1 MDILKGRVL
10 KAFGALVLVSMIGA
24 VFAMPVAL
32 GDVGW
37 YLGHKLGYKA
47 GTYVGEKL
55 SDNEYVI
62 KGAGH
67 IGSYLGGR
75 IGWRAGM
82 TIGAEI
88 GALAGPEGAIIGAA
102 VGAI

>member
-1 MDILKGRVL
+1 MKFLEKGVY
-10 KAFGALVLVSMIGA
+10 KIFGAIVLVSMVGA
-24 VFAMPVAL
+24 LVAEPVAL

-37 YLGHKLGYKA
+37 YLGHKLGDKA

-67 IGSYLGGR
+67 VGSYLGGR

-102 VGAI
+102 VGAF